1 MAVQRDG
8 DGITLNIMEINNMND
23 EVKPKKSF
31 DEIMFGQDEH
41 GKSLSDYMQEN
52 AEQYE
57 REAEK
62 FWNEISYEDK
72 LKAFYSVCKRIKEG
86 DLKKKGS
93 YRYVLYD
100 VFEFDAD
107 AYSIGIECGYMD
119 LHNSIVEEDDKRR
132 SEIAEEI
139 VSSDEFALLMKNS
152 SGIDERIKS
161 MYSRWKSWKEFCDH
175 ERSKNK
181 S

>member
-1 MAVQRDG
+1 MS
-8 DGITLNIMEINNMND
+8 D
-23 EVKPKKSF
+23 EVKPEKSF
-31 DEIMFGQDEH
+31 EEIMFGEDEH
-41 GKSLSDYMQEN
+41 GKTLSDYMQES

-62 FWNEISYEDK
+62 FWNEMPYEDK

-100 VFEFDAD
+100 VFGFDAD
-107 AYSIGIECGYMD
+107 AYSIGIECGYID
-119 LHNSIVEEDDKRR
+119 LHNSIVEEDDRRR
-132 SEIAEEI
+132 SEIAEEL
-139 VSSDEFALLMKNS
+139 VSSDEFKFLINNS
-152 SGIDERIKS
+152 TGIDEKIKS
-161 MYSRWKSWKEFCDH
+161 IYSRWKSWREFCDH
-175 ERSKNK
+175 EDSKNK